1 VRRERQVCGADADL
15 REAAGAG
22 GSDSPAILRES
33 LQHFEG
39 AREGNNAAGVFDF
52 AALDLAILC
61 CRIGAGE
68 EFANGGDAGASV
80 GLADDFFGDEAVL
93 VGPDGPD
100 AGDGGRGVDQDAV
113 QVEEDAA
120 AVNFHL
126 SMIPSSATEFLAVA
140 PRNVGADVVRR
151 GAVASYRTPKLVC
164 CGDYAFR
171 INMKRKL
178 QVMKFG
184 GTSVGDAGC
193 IARSARIVAEAGQG
207 NAVVAVVSAMSGV
220 TNRLV
225 EAANRAGNGDRE
237 AGTALIGEL
246 RRQHETALASIVSDP
261 KKREGVAGALNE
273 ILAEGQRL
281 LDGTALLRELTAR
294 ALDAISSLGERLC
307 APIFAAA
314 LAQLGV
320 KSRAIAA
327 TELIV
332 TDTFHGGAE
341 PRMDLTRACCESAL
355 RPLLNDSCVPV
366 ATGFIGATAD
376 GVLTTLGRGGSDYSA
391 TILGA
396 ALGVDEVIIWT
407 DVDGVLTADPRLVP
421 DARTIPEISYREAA
435 ELAYFGAKVLHPK
448 TLRTV
453 MPAGI
458 PVWIRNSFAPER
470 PGTKISQQGRSIGGG
485 VKALTAIRDVALISV
500 GGPGIVGV
508 PDVVG
513 RTFSTT
519 AELRANVLLISQSSS
534 QNDICF
540 IVAAAD
546 AQRTVEAL
554 RREFASDLSH
564 EVVEHITVDPKIA
577 IVAVVGENMR
587 GTRGMAGRT
596 FAAMGRDNVNIIA
609 IAQGSSETNISFVVE
624 DSAMKQALLSAH
636 KEFGLG
642 A

>member
-1 VRRERQVCGADADL
+1 LVDAAK
-15 REAAGAG
+15 RAG
-22 GSDSPAILRES
+22 G
-33 LQHFEG
+33 
-39 AREGNNAAGVFDF
+39 
-52 AALDLAILC
+52 
-61 CRIGAGE
+61 
-68 EFANGGDAGASV
+68 
-80 GLADDFFGDEAVL
+80 
-93 VGPDGPD
+93 
-100 AGDGGRGVDQDAV
+100 
-113 QVEEDAA
+113 
-120 AVNFHL
+120 
-126 SMIPSSATEFLAVA
+126 
-140 PRNVGADVVRR
+140 
-151 GAVASYRTPKLVC
+151 
-164 CGDYAFR
+164 
-171 INMKRKL
+171 
-178 QVMKFG
+178 
-184 GTSVGDAGC
+184 
-193 IARSARIVAEAGQG
+193 
-207 NAVVAVVSAMSGV
+207 
-220 TNRLV
+220 
-225 EAANRAGNGDRE
+225 GDRE
-237 AGTALIGEL
+237 AGSALIGEL
-246 RRQHETALASIVSDP
+246 REQHAGALAAIVSD
-261 KKREGVAGALNE
+261 EGRRGDVVRAMNE
-273 ILAEGQRL
+273 LLAEGQRL

-314 LAQLGV
+314 LAELAV

-332 TDTFHGGAE
+332 TDTYHGGAE
-341 PRMDLTRACCESAL
+341 PLMDLTRACCEKTL

-366 ATGFIGATAD
+366 ATGFIGATAE

-396 ALGVDEVIIWT
+396 ALGADEVIIWT

-448 TLRTV
+448 TLRAV

-470 PGTKISQQGRSIGGG
+470 PGTRISQERRSIGGG

-540 IVAAAD
+540 IVGAAD
-546 AQRTVEAL
+546 AERTVEAL
-554 RREFASDLSH
+554 REEFASDLSH

-587 GTRGMAGRT
+587 GTRGVAGRT

-636 KEFGLG
+636 SEFGLG
-642 A
+642 TGS

>member
-1 VRRERQVCGADADL
+1 
-15 REAAGAG
+15 
-22 GSDSPAILRES
+22 
-33 LQHFEG
+33 
-39 AREGNNAAGVFDF
+39 
-52 AALDLAILC
+52 
-61 CRIGAGE
+61 
-68 EFANGGDAGASV
+68 
-80 GLADDFFGDEAVL
+80 
-93 VGPDGPD
+93 
-100 AGDGGRGVDQDAV
+100 
-113 QVEEDAA
+113 
-120 AVNFHL
+120 
-126 SMIPSSATEFLAVA
+126 
-140 PRNVGADVVRR
+140 
-151 GAVASYRTPKLVC
+151 
-164 CGDYAFR
+164 
-171 INMKRKL
+171 MKMKL

-184 GTSVGDAGC
+184 GTSVGDASC
-193 IARSARIVAEAGQG
+193 IERAARIVADGAKE

-225 EAANRAGNGDRE
+225 EAAKRAGGGDRE
-237 AGTALIGEL
+237 AGSELIVEL
-246 RRQHETALASIVSDP
+246 RKQHVAALAAIVSH
-261 KKREGVAGALNE
+261 EGDRADITGVMNE

-307 APIFAAA
+307 APIFAGAV
-314 LAQLGV
+314 AQLGV
-320 KSRAIAA
+320 KSRAIPA

-341 PRMDLTRACCESAL
+341 PRMDLTRACCEKTL
-355 RPLLNDSCVPV
+355 RPLLNDSCIPV
-366 ATGFIGATAD
+366 VTGFIGATAE

-396 ALGVDEVIIWT
+396 ALGADEVIIWT
-407 DVDGVLTADPRLVP
+407 DVDGVLTADPRLVT

-458 PVWIRNSFAPER
+458 PVWIRNSFAPAR
-470 PGTKISQQGRSIGGG
+470 PGTRISQEGRSIGGG
-485 VKALTAIRDVALISV
+485 VKALTAIRDVALITV

-546 AQRTVEAL
+546 AERTVEAL
-554 RREFASDLSH
+554 RKEFASDLSH

-587 GTRGMAGRT
+587 GTRGVAGRT

-624 DSAMKQALLSAH
+624 DSAMKQALLTAH
-636 KEFGLG
+636 GEFGLG
-642 A
+642 GQA